1 MKLLLSCNDHS
12 QNAVGLISSG
22 AAFFLFSCSLWVYWD
37 DLRFA
42 SMKMELLHCLVW
54 DREGGGCG
62 NLLEV
67 VTRCDFSHSL

>member
-1 MKLLLSCNDHS
+1 MTTVRMLL
-12 QNAVGLISSG
+12 VSSEVELH
-22 AAFFLFSCSLWVYWD
+22 FFLFFFSCSLWVYWD

>member
-1 MKLLLSCNDHS
+1 MTTVRMLLVSFQVEL
-12 QNAVGLISSG
+12 L
-22 AAFFLFSCSLWVYWD
+22 FFLFSCSLWVYCD